1 LGLGVVHSFETSFL
15 FNPYL
20 YVFYFTISLDDVE
33 SLTLPL
39 TLMIKHFLHVNCP
52 ELKHPWMVQELSNT
66 EGVRCDHSYLV
77 LEYFLAHLIWGV
89 VIHLYLTFL
98 YPTTIKTFGR
108 CPSMYLFLG
117 RLYIHE
123 FLHICTWLVS
133 SDPIPF
139 G

>member
-52 ELKHPWMVQELSNT
+52 ELKHP
-66 EGVRCDHSYLV
+66 
-77 LEYFLAHLIWGV
+77 
-89 VIHLYLTFL
+89 
-98 YPTTIKTFGR
+98 
-108 CPSMYLFLG
+108 
-117 RLYIHE
+117 
-123 FLHICTWLVS
+123 
-133 SDPIPF
+133 
-139 G
+139 